1 MYGGMTS
8 VLFLCNTNRGKSQM
22 AAALAKKH
30 APEWE
35 IYSAGVKTTEQHR
48 EQGVNAEAKASLAK
62 VGADMS
68 GTPTLIDSSL
78 AASVD
83 HVIVVGGA
91 DYDGEAERWEIIDPS
106 ERGLEGEER
115 MDALRD
121 DIDERV
127 RDFLDAH
134 RQG

>member
-1 MYGGMTS
+1 MTS

-35 IYSAGVKTTEQHR
+35 IHSAGVKTTEQHR
-48 EQGVNAEAKASLAK
+48 EQGVNAEAKESLAK

-68 GTPTLIDSSL
+68 GTPTLIDASL
-78 AASVD
+78 AATVD
-83 HVIVVGGA
+83 HVIVVGDA
-91 DYDGEAERWEIIDPS
+91 HYEGEAERWEIIDPS
-106 ERGLEGEER
+106 LRGMEGEER

-121 DIDERV
+121 DIDARV
-127 RDFLDAH
+127 RAFIDSH
-134 RQG
+134 S

>member
-1 MYGGMTS
+1 MTS
-8 VLFLCNTNRGKSQM
+8 VLLLCNTNRGKSQM
-22 AAALAKKH
+22 TAALAKKH
-30 APEWE
+30 APDWD

-48 EQGVNAEAKASLAK
+48 EQGVNAEAQASLAK

-83 HVIVVGGA
+83 HVVVVGDA
-91 DYDGEAERWEIIDPS
+91 HYDGEAERWDIEDPS
-106 ERGLEGEER
+106 LRGMEGEER

-121 DIDERV
+121 DIDARV
-127 RDFLDAH
+127 RDFISAH
-134 RQG
+134 AQD

>member
-1 MYGGMTS
+1 
-8 VLFLCNTNRGKSQM
+8 M

-30 APEWE
+30 APDWN

-48 EQGVNAEAKASLAK
+48 EQGVNAEAQASLAK

-83 HVIVVGGA
+83 HVVVVGDA
-91 DYDGEAERWEIIDPS
+91 HYDGEAERWDIEDPS
-106 ERGLEGEER
+106 LRGMEGEER

-121 DIDERV
+121 DIDSRV
-127 RDFLDAH
+127 RDFISAH
-134 RQG
+134 AQD

>member
-1 MYGGMTS
+1 MTS

-30 APEWE
+30 APDWD

-48 EQGVNAEAKASLAK
+48 EQGVNTEAQASLAK

-83 HVIVVGGA
+83 HVVVVGDA
-91 DYDGEAERWEIIDPS
+91 HYDGEAERWDIEDPS
-106 ERGLEGEER
+106 LRGMEGEER

-121 DIDERV
+121 DIDSRV
-127 RDFLDAH
+127 RDFISAH
-134 RQG
+134 AQD